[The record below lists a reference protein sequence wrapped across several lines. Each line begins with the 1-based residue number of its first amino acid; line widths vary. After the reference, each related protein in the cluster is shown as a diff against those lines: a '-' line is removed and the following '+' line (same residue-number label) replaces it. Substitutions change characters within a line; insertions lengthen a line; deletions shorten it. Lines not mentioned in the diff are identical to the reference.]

1 MPSERR
7 RNRLCRSQQAIHGP
21 RLSVVHPASTATKP
35 IGIVTWHARRYH
47 LLLNSFRLEWHYDPG
62 HHPHAERDREDPN
75 PEVPD
80 PEVDSVSGSEM
91 QPFQQGDVGWGADG
105 KRRQQDV
112 PADHPGE
119 LDSRKK
125 ERIGRHRN
133 IAPLQSANVSQ
144 AGHLLGFWAY
154 MATSSARDGCR
165 SVGSDGSRRGNSSVT
180 FRSRRPL
187 AGASDALRLDAAK
200 ICNPA
205 KRTSIGRRYR
215 VVASESNA
223 AGAQRPHQSIR
234 DAL

>member
-91 QPFQQGDVGWGADG
+91 QPFQQGDVDGAPTVNAG
-105 KRRQQDV
+105 NRMCQPITQANWIRERR
-112 PADHPGE
+112 
-119 LDSRKK
+119 S
-125 ERIGRHRN
+125 
-133 IAPLQSANVSQ
+133 
-144 AGHLLGFWAY
+144 
-154 MATSSARDGCR
+154 
-165 SVGSDGSRRGNSSVT
+165 GSGVT
-180 FRSRRPL
+180 
-187 AGASDALRLDAAK
+187 G
-200 ICNPA
+200 
-205 KRTSIGRRYR
+205 T
-215 VVASESNA
+215 
-223 AGAQRPHQSIR
+223 
-234 DAL
+234 